1 MKTVNARS
9 RYGKK
14 RERKTFL
21 KTHQSEI
28 PNAVPVVPILKSL
41 SPVAVFGVLLAVND
55 IVNNNGLVIQHV
67 ARRLVNQ
74 AIVNVLNPSTD
85 LTPTL

>member
-1 MKTVNARS
+1 MKTISPSS
-9 RYGKK
+9 RYSKK

-21 KTHQSEI
+21 KTNQSGI
-28 PNAVPVVPILKSL
+28 PNVVPVVPILKSL

-74 AIVNVLNPSTD
+74 AIVNVLNPSPK
-85 LTPTL
+85 LKANL